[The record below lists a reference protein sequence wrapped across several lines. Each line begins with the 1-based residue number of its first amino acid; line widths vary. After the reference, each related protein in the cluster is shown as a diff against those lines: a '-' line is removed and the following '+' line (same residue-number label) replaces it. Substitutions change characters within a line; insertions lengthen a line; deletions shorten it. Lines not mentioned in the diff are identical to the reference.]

1 MTQTND
7 LWCVFAQ
14 YDVIYEH
21 FLVCFDQSVLF
32 LVIFSSLPSVLAVAF
47 FSYGAI
53 HSLTAKHIF
62 QTHNLYRSQ
71 KCIYA
76 FCSVSAFIDVVVT
89 GSMINSNKDVY
100 YTFGISQQLSIVFI
114 HRNAQNC
121 ACMLFLIDSPNTV
134 SQSLGVLCGKYA
146 AKFIKL
152 NVITW

>member
-1 MTQTND
+1 MTYGVYLLSTTSFMN
-7 LWCVFAQ
+7 
-14 YDVIYEH
+14 
-21 FLVCFDQSVLF
+21 
-32 LVIFSSLPSVLAVAF
+32 IFSCVSINRFSFWLFFLLCLLCWLSLF
-47 FSYGAI
+47 FRMEQSI
-53 HSLTAKHIF
+53 HSLQKHIF

-134 SQSLGVLCGKYA
+134 SQSLGVLCGKFA